1 MEDDKH
7 KCSGGGCKKGGVV
20 EMQSDSLYGTMSL
33 RQDRWE
39 SDAQ

>member
-1 MEDDKH
+1 MEDDEH
-7 KCSGGGCKKGGVV
+7 KCSGGGVV
-20 EMQSDSLYGTMSL
+20 EMQSDSLYRTMSL